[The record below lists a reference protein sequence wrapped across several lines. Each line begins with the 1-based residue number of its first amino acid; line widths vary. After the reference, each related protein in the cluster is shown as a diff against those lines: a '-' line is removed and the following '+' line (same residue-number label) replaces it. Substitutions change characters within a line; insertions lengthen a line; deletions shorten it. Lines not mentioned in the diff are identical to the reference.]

1 MPDSCAE
8 LAVFFLWDA
17 SVRSEVLG
25 MLGRPAPR
33 IDKLKHILD
42 RAHMLVRLVEEE
54 IEKEA
59 GEPSKGEGHVNVR
72 EILREE

>member
-1 MPDSCAE
+1 M
-8 LAVFFLWDA
+8 
-17 SVRSEVLG
+17 RSETLG
-25 MLGRPAPR
+25 MAGSKAPR

-59 GEPSKGEGHVNVR
+59 GEPSKGEEHVNVGD
-72 EILREE
+72 ILREV

>member
-8 LAVFFLWDA
+8 LAVFWKWDA
-17 SVRSEVLG
+17 GVRSEVLG

-59 GEPSKGEGHVNVR
+59 GEPTEGEHNVNVA
-72 EILREE
+72 EILRED

>member
-1 MPDSCAE
+1 MPDSCLP
-8 LAVFFLWDA
+8 LAVFWKWDG

-25 MLGRPAPR
+25 MAGSPAPR
-33 IDKLKHILD
+33 LDKLKHILD

-54 IEKEA
+54 IEREA
-59 GEPSKGEGHVNVR
+59 GEPTRGEERVNVS